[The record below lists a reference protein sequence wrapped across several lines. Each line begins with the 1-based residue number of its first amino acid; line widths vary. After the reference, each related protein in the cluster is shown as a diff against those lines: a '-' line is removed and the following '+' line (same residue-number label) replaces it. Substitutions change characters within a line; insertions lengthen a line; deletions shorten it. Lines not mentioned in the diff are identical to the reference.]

1 MDSSAPASG
10 NQKKAK
16 LRVAAALILAV
27 QGIAVYAL
35 HREPYLPSPPPLS
48 AFPTRL
54 DNWVREADEV
64 MDPASLE
71 MLGPD
76 DLLSRRY
83 QVEGASR
90 RADLFVAYYRTQ
102 LKGRNAH
109 DPKVCLPG
117 GGWNPVE
124 SRVLKAEFA
133 SGKTAPINYYRIEK
147 AGAQQIVVYWFQT
160 PAGTYTTEQ
169 ELNANRLLETIR
181 TNRTDMALVRVIVP
195 VLSDGVEAASRDA
208 IKFARLAYPE
218 ILPFF
223 QSGPRRAPGAETS
236 HL

>member
-1 MDSSAPASG
+1 M
-10 NQKKAK
+10 
-16 LRVAAALILAV
+16 VAAAILAI
-27 QGIAVYAL
+27 QGFAVYAL

-48 AFPTRL
+48 TFPTRL
-54 DNWVREADEV
+54 GNWVRAADEV
-64 MDPASLE
+64 MDSASLE

-83 QVEGASR
+83 QMEGADR

-102 LKGRNAH
+102 LKGKNAH

-124 SRVLKAEFA
+124 SRVVKTEF
-133 SGKTAPINYYRIEK
+133 SPGKTAPINYYRIEK
-147 AGAQQIVVYWFQT
+147 AGAQEIVVYWFQT
-160 PAGTYTTEQ
+160 PTGTYTTEQ
-169 ELNANRLLETIR
+169 ELNANRLLQAIR

-195 VLSDGVEAASRDA
+195 VLSDGVDTASRDA
-208 IKFARLAYPE
+208 VNFARIVYPE

-223 QSGPRRAPGAETS
+223 QAGSGQASGAPTS

>member
-1 MDSSAPASG
+1 
-10 NQKKAK
+10 
-16 LRVAAALILAV
+16 VVAALILAI

-48 AFPTRL
+48 TLPTRL
-54 DNWVREADEV
+54 DNWVRAADEV

-83 QVEGASR
+83 QVQGSNR

-102 LKGRNAH
+102 LNGKKAH

-124 SRVLKAEFA
+124 SRILKTEFA
-133 SGKTAPINYYRIEK
+133 TAKTAPINYYRIEK

-160 PAGTYTTEQ
+160 PTGTYTNEQ
-169 ELNANRLLETIR
+169 ELNANRLLQAIR

-195 VLSDGVEAASRDA
+195 VLSDGVDAASRDA
-208 IKFARLAYPE
+208 ISFARLVYPE
-218 ILPFF
+218 MLPYF
-223 QSGPRRAPGAETS
+223 QSGLLQPSRTETS